1 MGRAMEQV
9 VSNEIAYED
18 DGQVAVI
25 RLRGRV
31 TSMVAE
37 ALFDALARPPLNERS
52 KIVMSLGGI
61 EYLASAGI
69 GALVRLTGERQVKLA
84 APSEVVRRALGLA
97 EVYPLFEVYASET
110 EAAKAFAG
118 T

>member
-1 MGRAMEQV
+1 MEKV
-9 VSNEIAYED
+9 VSNEIAFED
-18 DGQVAVI
+18 DGTVAIV

-31 TSMVAE
+31 TQVVAE
-37 ALFDALARPPLNERS
+37 ALFKALEQPPLEQRPR
-52 KIVMSLGGI
+52 IVLSLGGV

-97 EVYPLFEVYASET
+97 EVYPLFEVHASEA
-110 EAAKAFAG
+110 EAVKAFAG
-118 T
+118 A

>member
-1 MGRAMEQV
+1 MEKV

-18 DGQVAVI
+18 DGKVVVV

-31 TSMVAE
+31 TQVVAE
-37 ALFDALARPPLNERS
+37 ALFKALGDPPLEERPR
-52 KIVMSLGGI
+52 IVMSLGGV

-97 EVYPLFEVYASET
+97 EVYPLFEVHASEA
-110 EAAKAFAG
+110 EAVKAFAA

>member
-1 MGRAMEQV
+1 MEKS

-18 DGQVAVI
+18 DGTVAVI
-25 RLRGRV
+25 RLRGRI
-31 TSMVAE
+31 TQAVAE
-37 ALFDALARPPLNERS
+37 ALYKLIADPPLETRQR
-52 KIVMSLGGI
+52 IVMSLGGV

-97 EVYPLFEVYASET
+97 EVYPLFEVHASEA
-110 EAAKAFAG
+110 EAVKAFGG

>member
-1 MGRAMEQV
+1 MEKV

-18 DGQVAVI
+18 DGKVVVM

-31 TSMVAE
+31 TQVVAE
-37 ALFDALARPPLNERS
+37 AIFQVLGASPLEERP
-52 KIVMSLGGI
+52 KVVMSLGGV

-97 EVYPLFEVYASET
+97 EVYPLFEVHASEA
-110 EAAKAFAG
+110 EAVKAFAG
-118 T
+118 A